1 MDLHHQIAVHMTK
14 NYTLL
19 SFLFFFVVVTHAQQD
34 PHISLYRQHL
44 NMFNPAVSGIQS
56 APELNMTFRSQWQ
69 GFKGAPETQIISFST
84 PTKSERV
91 GLGINVVHDKTF
103 VEQQTLAFGSF
114 SYRLQLNDD
123 TNLYLGIQAGT
134 NGYQV
139 NAYNLEVFG
148 TEGRD
153 PNLINYSRF
162 NPNVGVGVYLKNEKY
177 YASLSAP
184 KILKSIRFKEL
195 NNIVTT
201 ATDQIHLYLSAGAYL
216 KINDQWDFIPS
227 TLIRYVNFAPFLI
240 TTNASLS
247 YNKIIDFGIE
257 YSFDSA
263 VGGTL
268 MIDTGNTFSF
278 GYAYIT
284 SLHQDLN
291 QFSKGTH
298 EVVMRIKL
306 GSGDKTLGHEG
317 VIDDFSPED
326 EEAKIGTKNKEKTTG
341 TRTKGL

>member
-1 MDLHHQIAVHMTK
+1 MRTMLK
-14 NYTLL
+14 NYGFFLL
-19 SFLFFFVVVTHAQQD
+19 LLLLLTDGQAQQD

-44 NMFNPAVSGIQS
+44 NMYNPAVGGIET

-84 PTKSERV
+84 PTKNENV
-91 GLGINVVHDKTF
+91 GLGFNVVHDKTF

-114 SYRLQLNDD
+114 SYRLQLKNDF
-123 TNLYLGIQAGT
+123 NLYLGIQAGT

-162 NPNVGVGVYLKNEKY
+162 NPNVGVGLFLKHEKFY
-177 YASLSAP
+177 FSFSAP
-184 KILKSIRFKEL
+184 KILKSTRFKEL
-195 NNIVTT
+195 NNVVTT
-201 ATDQIHLYLSAGAYL
+201 ATDQVHLYVSGGANL
-216 KINDQWDFIPS
+216 KLNDQWEFIPS

-247 YNKIIDFGIE
+247 YNKIIDFGVE
-257 YSFDSA
+257 YSFESA

-278 GYAYIT
+278 GYAYVT
-284 SLHQDLN
+284 SLHKQIN

-306 GSGDKTLGHEG
+306 GADKT
-317 VIDDFSPED
+317 PKAQED
-326 EEAKIGTKNKEKTTG
+326 ILDEFNPKDIESQIGTKNNQKSTG
-341 TRTKGL
+341 TRTNGF